1 MPETGAVAFRRD
13 RVPLSAVTMAGLS
26 SDLEILARNLAGQA
40 VPERTAAARMLAL
53 AMVLDPA
60 NAMARELPAARQ
72 NDNGPD
78 PADANPARIDASHA
92 RTWKIIAWLETAD
105 AGAHGNALADCLKDV
120 IVVSDSTHPQAAV
133 VREAGEKGAWAGWV
147 PALQTDEAPESAAGD
162 PEEFSQ
168 RPEVEVKVEVASGE
182 GAILLPT
189 TRVFCL
195 LWQRVKNDTSEAL
208 RLSPASLRMT
218 AEAIHGDDKP
228 PFSIVIGSGDA
239 NVPPAPL
246 AGRLETLMRTQHGTL
261 PRGVRIRI
269 YSHEIDLSPAS
280 GKPQPISAA
289 AAVLVSAAITGREPE
304 AIVIG
309 HIDESGTLGLPPN
322 FWDQI
327 LALGPGNGRRLVL
340 PAAAADWLP
349 SLLALGNPAF
359 FLDYEVLL
367 ADDYRDLLDL
377 TAKDPGEALAQV
389 GARYREIRERADNQ
403 ETGAY
408 LANRF
413 VRQRLEEI
421 SQAVPHHASASM
433 LLLHG
438 SLKRPQQVSRE
449 VLASELRRAIRPMA
463 EFEEPGDPELV
474 ADMGG
479 RFNEVYKSSRL
490 AVDQLER
497 HAARTDLDLLGSAKA
512 LTGSLWSLIRAT
524 RRRGEQ
530 NVAREGI
537 NNAWIDFSQL
547 YREVDNGLARA
558 AGDDEPR

>member
-26 SDLEILARNLAGQA
+26 SDLEILARNLTGQA
-40 VPERTAAARMLAL
+40 PPERTAAARMLAL

-60 NAMARELPAARQ
+60 NARARELSAARQ
-72 NDNGPD
+72 NGPD

-105 AGAHGNALADCLKDV
+105 AGVHGNALADCLKDV
-120 IVVSDSTHPQAAV
+120 IVVSDPTHPQAAV

-147 PALQTDEAPESAAGD
+147 PALQTDEAPESTAGD
-162 PEEFSQ
+162 PEEFAQS
-168 RPEVEVKVEVASGE
+168 PEVEVASGE
-182 GAILLPT
+182 GAILLPKA
-189 TRVFCL
+189 RVFCL
-195 LWQRVKNDTSEAL
+195 LWQRVNNDKSGARGL
-208 RLSPASLRMT
+208 IPASLRMT

-228 PFSIVIGSGDA
+228 PFSIVIGSGGAD
-239 NVPPAPL
+239 VPPVPL

-261 PRGVRIRI
+261 PRGFRIRI
-269 YSHEIDLSPAS
+269 YSREINLSPAS
-280 GKPQPISAA
+280 GNPQPISAA

-309 HIDESGTLGLPPN
+309 HIDESGTLGLPPY

-349 SLLALGNPAF
+349 SLLALENPAF

-377 TAKDPGEALAQV
+377 TAKDPGEALAQAGV
-389 GARYREIRERADNQ
+389 RFREIRERADSQ

-413 VRQRLEEI
+413 VRQRLEDI

-438 SLKRPQQVSRE
+438 SVKRPQQVSRE

-463 EFEEPGDPELV
+463 EFQEPGDPDSV
-474 ADMGG
+474 VDMDD
-479 RFNEVYKSSRL
+479 RFNELYKSCRL
-490 AVDQLER
+490 AVDKLER
-497 HAARTDLDLLGSAKA
+497 HAARTDLDLLESAKA

-530 NVAREGI
+530 NVAREAI
-537 NNAWIDFSQL
+537 KNAWIDFSLL

-558 AGDDEPR
+558 GGDESR